1 VVAAVVTVASE
12 VLILAGSYALM
23 RRYFD
28 FFPAPHVLLPALA
41 AASAMGGLV
50 WLLRDAP
57 LFVLL
62 PLGAAV
68 YGGLLWAISPRSRE
82 LVAGVRA

>member
-1 VVAAVVTVASE
+1 
-12 VLILAGSYALM
+12 M

-28 FFPAPHVLLPALA
+28 FFPAPRTLVPAVLA
-41 AASAMGGLV
+41 AAAMGGLL

-57 LFVLL
+57 VVALL
-62 PLGAAV
+62 PLGAAL
-68 YGGLLWAISPRSRE
+68 YAGLLWVTSPASRE